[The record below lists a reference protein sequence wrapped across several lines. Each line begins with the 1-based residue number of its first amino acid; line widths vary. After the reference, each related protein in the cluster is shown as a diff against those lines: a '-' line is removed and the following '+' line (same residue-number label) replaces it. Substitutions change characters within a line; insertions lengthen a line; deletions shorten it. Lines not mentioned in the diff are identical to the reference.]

1 MIAGAEID
9 PSLRGTI
16 SDPRDFAREITNDD
30 QDDSKLI
37 TTREFRVLIG
47 NRKCMIENHVEIPVE
62 VEEKMLGQERLG
74 HTVILA
80 AVDG

>member
-1 MIAGAEID
+1 
-9 PSLRGTI
+9 
-16 SDPRDFAREITNDD
+16 
-30 QDDSKLI
+30 
-37 TTREFRVLIG
+37 
-47 NRKCMIENHVEIPVE
+47 MIENHVEIPGK